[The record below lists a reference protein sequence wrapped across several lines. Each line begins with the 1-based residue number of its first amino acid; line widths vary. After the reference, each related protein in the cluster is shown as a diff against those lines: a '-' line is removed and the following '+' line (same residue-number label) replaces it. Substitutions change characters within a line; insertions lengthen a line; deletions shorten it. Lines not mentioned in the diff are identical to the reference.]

1 MAVKHTAEVTITDL
15 TDGASVTLT
24 SYSESWNATATDKLG
39 TAQTVTVRPQ
49 AYIGSVA
56 VACTV
61 GTCTRSDSTNC
72 TVSVDSSGT
81 NATWPLV
88 TITVGA
94 NATNGGTVTIPVSVT
109 IGSDTVTYDQIFTYS
124 FALKGTTPTIT
135 ASKNGT
141 VTTILADGTQIATIN
156 DGVGT
161 NGLNQATVYLYKRA
175 ASATKPTS
183 GTSTYTFS
191 THTLS
196 SVPSGWSQTFP
207 AETQGDSTPVW
218 MMAAVASSNTNTDT
232 ISYSEWSTPIQMV
245 SSGSNGT
252 NGTNGTNGDDG
263 YNQATVFLYQRATS
277 VPSKPSS
284 STTYTFSSGALS
296 SVPSGWSRSV
306 PTGDDPCYVTQAIAV
321 SKDATYTIASSAWTT
336 PSKLVEDGDNP
347 YTLSIT
353 TNNGD
358 TFKNST
364 GNTTLTCH
372 VYRDGAEV
380 STLPSGLAIV
390 WYKNGTK
397 ITASGSGVTL
407 NGAQLT
413 VDASAVD
420 GKAVFR
426 ASLEG

>member
-72 TVSVDSSGT
+72 SVTVDSSGT

-124 FALKGTTPTIT
+124 FALKGNTPTIT
-135 ASKNGT
+135 ATKSGT
-141 VTTILADGTQIATIN
+141 VTKILADGTQIATIN

-175 ASATKPTS
+175 ASASKPTS

-191 THTLS
+191 TATLS

-207 AETQGDSTPVW
+207 AETQGVSTPVW

-245 SSGSNGT
+245 SSGT
-252 NGTNGTNGDDG
+252 NGTNGTNGAAG
-263 YNQATVFLYQRATS
+263 YNQATVFLYQRAAST
-277 VPSKPSS
+277 PSKPSS
-284 STTYTFSSGALS
+284 SVTYTFSSGALS
-296 SVPSGWSRSV
+296 STPSGWSRSV
-306 PTGDDPCYVTQAIAV
+306 PTGDDPCYVTQAVAV

-358 TFKNST
+358 VFKNST

-380 STLPSGLAIV
+380 STLPSGLSIV